1 MKNFMITQDALDKL
15 SEPFCAYGAIELIYE
30 LIKAYE
36 ERTQII
42 AAIQYGVENRQREE
56 NENPSSVLEKLREC
70 YSADTAQEANDHA
83 WLLRN
88 LCELVEGANDV
99 VKQYQRELCK

>member
-1 MKNFMITQDALDKL
+1 MKEFMITQDALDKL
-15 SEPFCAYGAIELIYE
+15 SETFCAYGVIELINE

-56 NENPSSVLEKLREC
+56 NKDPSSVLKELREY
-70 YSADTAQEANDHA
+70 YSADTAQETNNRA

-88 LCELVEGANDV
+88 LCELIECANDV
-99 VKQYQRELCK
+99 VRQYQRELCK

>member
-1 MKNFMITQDALDKL
+1 MKEFMITQDALDKL
-15 SEPFCAYGAIELIYE
+15 SETFCAYGAMELINE

-42 AAIQYGVENRQREE
+42 AAIQYGVGNRQREE
-56 NENPSSVLEKLREC
+56 NEDPSSVLKELREC
-70 YSADTAQEANDHA
+70 YSADTAQEANERA

-88 LCELVEGANDV
+88 LCELIEWANYVVE
-99 VKQYQRELCK
+99 QYQRKLF